1 MAMRADNFIFFLTVS
16 GFFIGLIFALLADF
30 EPFLLVCVCVAITFI
45 FYMIGLGASAFFV
58 RYADI
63 KIAYKLGSEYYETQL
78 DKARSQIE
86 KREIY
91 IRDSIGFIRALE
103 KETNAVRNEEPV

>member
-1 MAMRADNFIFFLTVS
+1 MRADNFIFFLTAS

-30 EPFLLVCVCVAITFI
+30 EPLAFVYACVAVTFV
-45 FYMIGLGASAFFV
+45 FYMIALAASAFFV
-58 RYADI
+58 RFTDI
-63 KIAYKLGSEYYETQL
+63 RAAYKLGSEYYETQL

-103 KETNAVRNEEPV
+103 RENGSVKSEEIS